1 MLELHD
7 EVLAMYLH
15 LFVDLVFH
23 LRRHG
28 PLFRGERE
36 AAEVVEAAGLHE
48 FREFFELFIGLAGEA
63 RHDRRANDHVRHSLP
78 DLPDERLKGLSVT
91 GAMHAA
97 QDRLVRV
104 LQRDVEV
111 VADFRVGRHDVEQF
125 IADAFGVTVE
135 EADPFDAL
143 DFGYSGQEFG
153 QFVLFVEVAA
163 VERGVLRDEDHF
175 FDALC
180 RQGLRLVHDV
190 LDGPGTELAADL
202 GDGAEG
208 AIVGA
213 AVADLEVCPVVGRRE
228 DASAGQREQFL
239 VGEGFD

>member
-48 FREFFELFIGLAGEA
+48 FRELFELFVGLAGEA

-125 IADAFGVTVE
+125 IADAFGVTVQ

-163 VERGVLRDEDHF
+163 VERGVLGDEDHF

-190 LDGPGTELAADL
+190 LDGPGAEPAADL
-202 GDGAEG
+202 GDGAER
-208 AIVGA
+208 AVVGA